1 MDLARI
7 RSDDGLQPKP
17 TSTFLKITKFSQLS
31 STFLNFSQ
39 RMDLARIQSD
49 DGLPSPEGENSHR
62 RNSLSFLQWGIHFCN
77 GKSIFAVGNPFL
89 QWGLRRWILLGSSLM
104 MDCLSP
110 SPDCSQTPPKKWNVH
125 GWIMLG
131 FSVMMDCLSP
141 LPDCSQTPPQLMVKA
156 HI

>member
-62 RNSLSFLQWGIHFCN
+62 RNSLSFLQWGIHFCS
-77 GKSIFAVGNPFL
+77 GESISAMGNPAMDL
-89 QWGLRRWILLGSSLM
+89 ARIQSNDGL
-104 MDCLSP
+104 
-110 SPDCSQTPPKKWNVH
+110 
-125 GWIMLG
+125 
-131 FSVMMDCLSP
+131 P
-141 LPDCSQTPPQLMVKA
+141 LPFAGLQPNST
-156 HI
+156 